1 MLVFVSRQQGGQ
13 LESVLTAPALC
24 EGLSLERHNLGDD
37 SLEGAL
43 QNELHSRTTRAAGWE
58 GTNCVYSGTLGL
70 TAQHKEQSRLHLESK
85 P

>member
-1 MLVFVSRQQGGQ
+1 M
-13 LESVLTAPALC
+13 
-24 EGLSLERHNLGDD
+24 GDD